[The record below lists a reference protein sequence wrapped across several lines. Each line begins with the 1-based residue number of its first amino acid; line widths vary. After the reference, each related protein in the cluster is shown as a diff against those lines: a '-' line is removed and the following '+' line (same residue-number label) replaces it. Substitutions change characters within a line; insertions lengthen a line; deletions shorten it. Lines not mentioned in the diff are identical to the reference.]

1 MLQAFAVLLTFQ
13 CLGEGVSYLF
23 GLPVP
28 GPVIG
33 MLLLFGFVMLRPRVA
48 DAIEPTA
55 LELLRHLSLL
65 FVPAGVGIMVSA
77 DRVRGDAVAVV
88 VALAVSTTLA
98 IAVTAL
104 VTRALLRASARGRRG
119 GGHAMTAFPTLGAI
133 WVYLAATPL
142 LGLTITL
149 IAYLF
154 AQAVYAR
161 ARFNPLANPVLIA
174 VALIVVLLTI
184 TRTPYPTYF
193 EGAQFVHFLLGPRPS
208 RSRCRCTASGRS
220 CAAPRCRCWS
230 ACSRVR

>member
-1 MLQAFAVLLTFQ
+1 MLPAFAVLLTFQ

-33 MLLLFGFVMLRPRVA
+33 MLLLFGFVMLRPQVA

-77 DRVRGDAVAVV
+77 DRVRGDALAVV

-104 VTRALLRASARGRRG
+104 VTRALLRRQRR
-119 GGHAMTAFPTLGAI
+119 ADGA
-133 WVYLAATPL
+133 T
-142 LGLTITL
+142 
-149 IAYLF
+149 
-154 AQAVYAR
+154 
-161 ARFNPLANPVLIA
+161 
-174 VALIVVLLTI
+174 
-184 TRTPYPTYF
+184 
-193 EGAQFVHFLLGPRPS
+193 EGTQ
-208 RSRCRCTASGRS
+208 
-220 CAAPRCRCWS
+220 
-230 ACSRVR
+230 